1 MKLPNAHQMRE
12 LDAYTIQ
19 KNEISSLELM
29 EIAAREVANF
39 IFTHYDNKTRPT
51 TIFAGPGNN
60 GGDGLAVARMMSH
73 NGYQNIEVFLF
84 NTNNTLSED

>member
-29 EIAAREVANF
+29 EIAARE
-39 IFTHYDNKTRPT
+39 
-51 TIFAGPGNN
+51 AGQFHLYP
-60 GGDGLAVARMMSH
+60 LR
-73 NGYQNIEVFLF
+73 
-84 NTNNTLSED
+84 